1 MTQLQVLPPAPNFGS
16 QLAQV
21 LSQAGGDIG
30 QGLVQRGVNKKND
43 ALMQLLKN
51 PSATVMQ
58 KVDAAYA
65 LSQNM
70 DPQRAAVSMPYLA
83 PHIYSN
89 PTAPQ
94 QNEIPQQGNS
104 PQFQANE
111 TPSGEQIQQ
120 QGQQQGGSAFS
131 NIQDDQLTL
140 MAGLPQGAGD
150 IAKAELQR
158 RDNSR
163 KQNLKLAEF
172 EYKRAGP
179 ILAEA
184 DSLRKNIPTLRNS
197 FETLV
202 NAVKEGDIGG
212 FDLDYLA
219 NATGIEPLR
228 SPKGALFLSAG
239 KEFFLGNLSRAGT
252 RPNQWIEQQLVKM
265 QPEIGRKPEA
275 NLSVAE
281 FMKFKLDTDE
291 AWLKAVD
298 TVSQEYKQNLGYVPG
313 DVGIVADRMI
323 KPYVEQRQKE
333 LAYDLRELH
342 EQYQGPKTL
351 LKLERVPKGTPLT
364 IQKAKVFLDRAE
376 GDEAKAAE
384 AARRLGYDIVGE
396 EIYMRNK

>member
-1 MTQLQVLPPAPNFGS
+1 MPQIQVLPSAPNFGS

-21 LSQAGGDIG
+21 LAQAGGDIG
-30 QGLVQRGVNKKND
+30 QGLIQRGQNRKSE
-43 ALMQLLKN
+43 ALMQRLKD

-58 KVDAAYA
+58 KIDAAYA

-70 DPQRAAVSMPYLA
+70 DPKRAEVSLPYLN
-83 PHIYSN
+83 PYIYSN
-89 PTAPQ
+89 PTEPSQNQMQ
-94 QNEIPQQGNS
+94 QPGQQDNL
-104 PQFQANE
+104 QE
-111 TPSGEQIQQ
+111 TPSGQQ
-120 QGQQQGGSAFS
+120 FQQPQQGGNSFS

-140 MAGLPQGAGD
+140 LAGLPKGGGD

-158 RDNSR
+158 RDNSK
-163 KQNLKLAEF
+163 KQNLKQAEF

-184 DSLRKNIPTLRNS
+184 DALRKNIPTLRNS
-197 FETLV
+197 FDTLT
-202 NAVKEGDIGG
+202 NSIKEGNIGG

-252 RPNQWIEQQLVKM
+252 RPNQWIEQQLVKL
-265 QPEIGRKPEA
+265 QPEIGRNQEA

-281 FMKFKLDTDE
+281 FMKFKIDTDE

-298 TVSQEYKQNLGYVPG
+298 NVSEQYKQNTGYVPG
-313 DVGIVADRMI
+313 DVGVIADKMI

-342 EQYQGPKTL
+342 EQYLGPKNL
-351 LKLERVPKGTPLT
+351 MKLEKVPKGTPLT
-364 IQKAKVFLDRAE
+364 IEKAKVFLDRAE
-376 GDEAKAAE
+376 GNEERAAE